1 MKCQN
6 SIQGPGTP
14 HAVMTVDDSL
24 AAGYFFYTAPHFARS
39 IECVHREL
47 AKEVHTND
55 EIGAKDFEK
64 LTLIMHNIDMEGLF
78 TPQQKADIWTRLG
91 FFLEDMSLTH
101 RHGDVERRRKK
112 FRSSGANGRTSRGGT
127 RAESGKTEEAKQMFL
142 DACVEWYRAKA
153 DA

>member
-1 MKCQN
+1 MERQN
-6 SIQGPGTP
+6 SIQAPGTP

-78 TPQQKADIWTRLG
+78 MPQQKADIWTRLG
-91 FFLEDMSLTH
+91 FFLEDMGLTH

-112 FRSSGANGRTSRGGT
+112 SRSSGGNGRTSQGAK
-127 RAESGKTEEAKQMFL
+127 RAGSGKTEEAKQMFL